1 MTFFW
6 ILWGFDCLISLVVLY
21 FFFIGLLDG
30 TVSSYNMVSWTW
42 VLLGLAA
49 IMLGS
54 LWLKSIK
61 WLTLAKILLG
71 ILAIPGIL
79 YILYALMFIISKPR
93 FN

>member
-30 TVSSYNMVSWTW
+30 TVSSYNMVGWTW
-42 VLLGLAA
+42 LLLGLAA

>member
-21 FFFIGLLDG
+21 FFFVGLLDG
-30 TVSSYNMVSWTW
+30 TVSSYNMVGWTW
-42 VLLGLAA
+42 LLLGLAA
-49 IMLGS
+49 VMVGS

>member
-30 TVSSYNMVSWTW
+30 TVSSYNMVGWTW
-42 VLLGLAA
+42 LLLGLAA
-49 IMLGS
+49 VMLGS

-61 WLTLAKILLG
+61 WLTISKILLF

-79 YILYALMFIISKPR
+79 YILYILMIVIFKPR

>member
-30 TVSSYNMVSWTW
+30 TVSSYNMLGWTW
-42 VLLGLAA
+42 LLLGLAA

>member
-30 TVSSYNMVSWTW
+30 SVSSYNMVGWTW
-42 VLLGLAA
+42 LLLGLAA
-49 IMLGS
+49 VMLGS

>member
-6 ILWGFDCLISLVVLY
+6 ILWGFDFLISLVVLY

-30 TVSSYNMVSWTW
+30 TVSSYNMVGWTW
-42 VLLGLAA
+42 LLLGLAA

>member
-30 TVSSYNMVSWTW
+30 TVSSYNMAIWTW
-42 VLLGLAA
+42 LLLGLVV

>member
-30 TVSSYNMVSWTW
+30 TVSSYNMVGWTW
-42 VLLGLAA
+42 LLLGLAV